1 MLSMFAAVFSGVQVP
16 IKETAT
22 MLAIKGICGAAGAY
36 VITMFYRPEALWKLG
51 IYTAG
56 VATGSIGSLFG
67 IMFSGLIAEKL
78 GLNVNSLDHIMF
90 VSGTIGLFSLGI
102 TGWVAMFMEKRA
114 DKDIGD
120 VVKEGR
126 KIIGGKDD

>member
-1 MLSMFAAVFSGVQVP
+1 
-16 IKETAT
+16 